1 MDNIIAVG
9 DIVKLTSIGIWYYFY
24 SHDNLFEVISF
35 DKVSVENTVV
45 TVQSIKDRIYLEF
58 YLKYLVHTNQRKF
71 TKEEKIN
78 NKIKQLEER
87 FSKRQQ
93 YLKGLDYEA

>member
-9 DIVKLTSIGIWYYFY
+9 DIVKLTSIGIRYYFY

-35 DKVSVENTVV
+35 DKVEGDYNVV
-45 TVQSIKDRIYLEF
+45 TVRSLKDREYQRFFLEH
-58 YLKYLVHTNQRKF
+58 LVHTNRKKF

-78 NKIKQLEER
+78 NKIKQLERKFLER
-87 FSKRQQ
+87 QNH
-93 YLKGLDYEA
+93 GA